1 MEQSK
6 ALEAL
11 SAMAHDTRLD
21 ILRMLVRQGAEG
33 MAAGQIGAQIA
44 APASRLSFHLATLER
59 AGLVSSQRVARQ
71 VIYRAEA
78 GRIGAVM
85 GFLLHDC
92 CAAHP
97 AVSACCQHASSDA
110 TLTITPPAN

>member
-6 ALEAL
+6 ALQAL

-21 ILRMLVRQGAEG
+21 ILRMLVRQGPDG
-33 MAAGQIGAQIA
+33 MAAGQIGERVA
-44 APASRLSFHLATLER
+44 APASRLSFHLAILER
-59 AGLVSSQRVARQ
+59 AGLVSSRRLARQ
-71 VIYRAEA
+71 VIYRAETA
-78 GRIGAVM
+78 RIGAVM

-97 AVSACCQHASSDA
+97 TVSACCRDGHALHPNE
-110 TLTITPPAN
+110 TG

>member
-1 MEQSK
+1 MNQSK

-11 SAMAHDTRLD
+11 SAMAHETRLD

-33 MAAGQIGAQIA
+33 MAAGQIGVQVA
-44 APASRLSFHLATLER
+44 APASRLSFHLAILER

-71 VIYRAEA
+71 VIYRAETRA
-78 GRIGAVM
+78 IGAVM

-92 CAAHP
+92 CAANP
-97 AVSACCQHASSDA
+97 TVRACCQNPNHDHTDHVSVR
-110 TLTITPPAN
+110 